1 MEFSLVLNG
10 IFSLFALMLVGLVAC
25 KINWL
30 PLESA
35 NFLSKILINI
45 ATPSFIIASMNEQT
59 YDPNILAS
67 LAQVLLIYLALLLF
81 SRLVSGI
88 YLKKVQIDSEDRGIY
103 HNFLIFTNNG
113 FMGLPLAYA
122 FFGAEGLFYAVWINI
137 VMNFFLYT
145 IGTYYGSKLDD
156 GASILGPNLKN
167 QLKKILNM
175 PFFAACIGCVL
186 YFGQLDLSQVLADS
200 FNHLGG
206 MMTPL
211 AMLIFGM
218 QLAQSNPLKLFTD
231 RKLLLMS
238 LLRLVLIPGI
248 AFGVLW
254 ILQVPP
260 LLTCIITLIACLPC
274 ATMPVTLAQLAGGN
288 AKLAAEGV
296 LVSVI
301 FSIITLP
308 IFGYLFSL
316 LLTTSP

>member
-1 MEFSLVLNG
+1 MEFSLILNG
-10 IFSLFALMLVGLVAC
+10 IFSLFALMLVGLLAC

-67 LAQVLLIYLALLLF
+67 LAQVLLLYLATLVV
-81 SRLVSGI
+81 SRLISAI
-88 YLKKVQIDSEDRGIY
+88 YLKRVKVDNEDRGVY

-113 FMGLPLAYA
+113 FMGLPLSYA

-145 IGTYYGSKLDD
+145 VGTYYASKLDD
-156 GASILGPNLKN
+156 DSSIIGPNFKN

-186 YFGQLDLSQVLADS
+186 YFGQLELSQVVADS

-218 QLAQSNPLKLFTD
+218 QLAQSNPFKLLLNG
-231 RKLLLMS
+231 KLLLMS

-248 AFGVLW
+248 TFGVLW
-254 ILQVPP
+254 LLQLPP
-260 LLTCIITLIACLPC
+260 LTTCIITLIACLPC

-308 IFGYLFSL
+308 LFGYLFTL
-316 LLTTSP
+316 HLG